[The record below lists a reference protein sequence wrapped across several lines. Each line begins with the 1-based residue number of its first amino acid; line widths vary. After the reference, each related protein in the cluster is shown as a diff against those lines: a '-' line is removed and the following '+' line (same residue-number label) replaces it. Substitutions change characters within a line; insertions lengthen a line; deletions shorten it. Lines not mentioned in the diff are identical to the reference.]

1 MMKASRYNKSR
12 TDRHITH
19 TDGVWTMGD
28 TLTSN
33 PRTAYSIK
41 LSHKI
46 FTAANSSAFFSD
58 FPELSGAGY
67 VTWVG
72 VDSTHFTLKKGDHHL
87 NWYFSSPGARRGF
100 CSSCGS
106 TMLFESERW
115 AGETHVSLACL
126 DGPIDRKPRAN
137 AFFDTH
143 VGWMPI
149 DDGLEEIPG

>member
-1 MMKASRYNKSR
+1 MNRPETVRGGCLCGAVAFELELPSKWCAHCHCSMCRKA
-12 TDRHITH
+12 H
-19 TDGVWTMGD
+19 
-28 TLTSN
+28 
-33 PRTAYSIK
+33 
-41 LSHKI
+41 
-46 FTAANSSAFFSD
+46 
-58 FPELSGAGY
+58 GAGY

-72 VDSTHFTLKKGDHHL
+72 FDSTHFTLKKGDHHL
-87 NWYFSSPGARRGF
+87 TWYFSSPGARRGF
-100 CSSCGS
+100 CSTCGS

-137 AFFDTH
+137 AFFDAH